1 MQKGHLHLVCFSNR
15 ISQSYT
21 LYSKLILSYYSTLVM
36 KKQWVHRNIIHI
48 ICVCLVAQS
57 CPTLS
62 NPIDCN
68 PPGSSVHGIFQARIL
83 DWVAISF
90 SRGPSWP
97 RNQTHVSCT
106 AGRFFT
112 TEPPGKT
119 RWRVKTGNFQLNYS
133 DANLPNT
140 TVQLSQLPFK
150 ITFALT
156 RYKSPFP
163 PLKVG

>member
-1 MQKGHLHLVCFSNR
+1 MQKGHLHLVCFSNH

-83 DWVAISF
+83 DWVAISS
-90 SRGPSWP
+90 SRGSSW
-97 RNQTHVSCT
+97 RRDWTCFSCID
-106 AGRFFT
+106 
-112 TEPPGKT
+112 
-119 RWRVKTGNFQLNYS
+119 RWILLYWATQEAPIHIIWPISIGELLYKLKP
-133 DANLPNT
+133 NLD
-140 TVQLSQLPFK
+140 K
-150 ITFALT
+150 ISYLILESYLVPKLVASHIKGH
-156 RYKSPFP
+156 Y
-163 PLKVG
+163 